1 MDLRTYFIFFIA
13 LFVCSESAYSGN
25 RGYKVVFFDSN
36 KVFQNKTLFKKYRNQ
51 YGFDT
56 LGSCWKERNGNWI
69 DIAYINKLP
78 TGINEKLIYDVQHQL
93 PGAIGKLKY
102 ILSNYKDDEI
112 DNGFDGI
119 YIAENK
125 NNTLV
130 IQGIS
135 SSGESV
141 ITNKQLPISLK
152 QFDLLICKAS
162 KAFDKKFNP

>member
-1 MDLRTYFIFFIA
+1 MSLRTYFIFFIA

-25 RGYKVVFFDSN
+25 RGYKVVFFDTN
-36 KVFQNKTLFKKYRNQ
+36 KSLQNKALFEKYRNQ
-51 YGFDT
+51 YGFDI

-78 TGINEKLIYDVQHQL
+78 TGLNNKLISDVQQQS
-93 PGAIGKLKY
+93 PNAIKKLKE
-102 ILSNYKDDEI
+102 ILSDYRDDEI
-112 DNGFDGI
+112 DTGFDGI

-135 SSGESV
+135 STGESV
-141 ITNKQLPISLK
+141 ISNKQLPISLK

-162 KAFDKKFNP
+162 KAFDKTFNP

>member
-1 MDLRTYFIFFIA
+1 MNLRTYFIFFIA

-25 RGYKVVFFDSN
+25 RGYKVVFFDTN
-36 KVFQNKTLFKKYRNQ
+36 KVFQNKELFKKYRNQ
-51 YGFDT
+51 YSFDT
-56 LGSCWKERNGNWI
+56 LGSCWKERNGHWI
-69 DIAYINKLP
+69 DIAYVNKLP
-78 TGINEKLIYDVQHQL
+78 TGINNKLISDVQQQS
-93 PGAIGKLKY
+93 PNAIKKLKK
-102 ILSNYKDDEI
+102 ILSDYRDDEI
-112 DNGFDGI
+112 DTGFDGI

-141 ITNKQLPISLK
+141 ISNKQLPISLK

-162 KAFDKKFNP
+162 KAFDKTFNP